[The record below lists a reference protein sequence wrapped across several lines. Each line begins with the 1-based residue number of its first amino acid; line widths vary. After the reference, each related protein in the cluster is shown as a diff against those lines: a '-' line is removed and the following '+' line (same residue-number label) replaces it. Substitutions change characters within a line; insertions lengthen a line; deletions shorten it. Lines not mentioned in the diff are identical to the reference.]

1 MQIDPKREAYVS
13 LATFRRNGKEVRTPV
28 WFAENGG
35 RLYVF
40 SEGDAGKVKRI
51 RATQR
56 VRLAA
61 CSFRGRVHGDWVD
74 GVARIVRQPELVAR
88 AYAGLLG
95 KYGWQMR
102 IANFLSRLSGRF
114 EKRAIIEI
122 ELVVTDFPG

>member
-1 MQIDPKREAYVS
+1 MRIDPKRETYVS
-13 LATFRRNGKEVRTPV
+13 LGTFRRNGREVCTPV
-28 WFAENGG
+28 WFAEHGG

-74 GVARIVRQPELVAR
+74 GAARIVREPELVAR
-88 AYAGLLG
+88 AYAALLD

-122 ELVVTDFPG
+122 ELAQSPA